1 MIEQV
6 EIECKFK
13 GYIER
18 QLKQI
23 EEFNKMED
31 ISIPDDIDYFQ
42 IKGLRSEAKERLTAI
57 RPTSVGQAARISG
70 VSPADI
76 NVLLVILKGENHVS
90 A

>member
-1 MIEQV
+1 MQV
-6 EIECKFK
+6 QGLYRASAEAD
-13 GYIER
+13 R
-18 QLKQI
+18 
-23 EEFNKMED
+23 EFNKMED

-70 VSPADI
+70 VTCRYQCSTCDTE
-76 NVLLVILKGENHVS
+76 GENHVS